1 MRLKAACAVCP
12 PLLCRSAEKGD
23 GQEAREGRQPAGEG
37 AAAAAEAQQAQQA
50 EGAAPMEAEQQAA
63 GTPDAARQQ
72 ADQAAEQQRQQPGGG
87 DAAPAAAG
95 AAAGSEEGDAAAALA
110 AVAAEAAAG
119 GAKVS
124 PPSAG
129 QAGSAVRQ
137 QGGYPEGAMPYPMQ
151 ASALHGLGRLGRAW
165 SGGATAEDAMPC
177 GCLAVPRMACWAHR
191 HTSPADR
198 SSFRHPTPTSLQ
210 YPAPYGYPP
219 YFYPHPAFM
228 YPPHAPSLPPL
239 PKAGAARGGT
249 GDAGHAAAGH
259 AAPDLLPAG
268 SAAGLDLTIRG
279 TNRPF
284 AGARGGS
291 LAAAVE
297 AAGQEQVNILNLP
310 LPEAADMAQVSWAV
324 EAHGRPACEL
334 ASASA

>member
-1 MRLKAACAVCP
+1 
-12 PLLCRSAEKGD
+12 
-23 GQEAREGRQPAGEG
+23 
-37 AAAAAEAQQAQQA
+37 
-50 EGAAPMEAEQQAA
+50 
-63 GTPDAARQQ
+63 
-72 ADQAAEQQRQQPGGG
+72 
-87 DAAPAAAG
+87 
-95 AAAGSEEGDAAAALA
+95 
-110 AVAAEAAAG
+110 
-119 GAKVS
+119 
-124 PPSAG
+124 
-129 QAGSAVRQ
+129 
-137 QGGYPEGAMPYPMQ
+137 MPYPM
-151 ASALHGLGRLGRAW
+151 
-165 SGGATAEDAMPC
+165 
-177 GCLAVPRMACWAHR
+177 
-191 HTSPADR
+191 
-198 SSFRHPTPTSLQ
+198 Q

-310 LPEAADMAQVSWAV
+310 LPEAADMAQAPGGGRSSIGAPDPQQLKEAEASVMRLEKDLGTSHPEVGKAYLSLSRLYLAGCGDSAAKQLATAALSRSWEILNVCQLALKKQPSCTSSFSYLMDKIRAAEAAPVAAALAPPPPPAGAAPPASAV
-324 EAHGRPACEL
+324 VPPAAMPAAAAALSL
-334 ASASA
+334 ASPPPAAASQRQPGGAVTAH